1 MVVKTPSSRM
11 PDNSHR
17 PLTPAPVPTSAT
29 ALPPL
34 SLASKHSN
42 APTAGVTAP
51 APMSVARSRAPARIT
66 SSDIDPSA
74 CAQSD
79 SPRLGAGWPGMSS
92 CPGVPSM
99 PAAYVQLATPSGRR
113 AWFERR
119 PSTELDA
126 CGCTRHARRA
136 GRDEGHF
143 DSIFPGQRR

>member
-1 MVVKTPSSRM
+1 MSHLSQRMAGLLRVHGEWSRSVDTRVDTDNAM
-11 PDNSHR
+11 PARFSAQIQNEDE
-17 PLTPAPVPTSAT
+17 VTSDQGN
-29 ALPPL
+29 
-34 SLASKHSN
+34 K
-42 APTAGVTAP
+42 
-51 APMSVARSRAPARIT
+51 APARIT